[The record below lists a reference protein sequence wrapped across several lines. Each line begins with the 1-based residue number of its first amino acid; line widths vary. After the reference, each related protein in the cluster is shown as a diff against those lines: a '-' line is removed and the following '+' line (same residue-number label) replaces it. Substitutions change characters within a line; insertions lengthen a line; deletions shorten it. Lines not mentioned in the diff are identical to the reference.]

1 MNNRSVLDGLLVLSL
16 GLLASSASSV
26 LEHIRILGSS
36 TDLARGFLDGL
47 AAGMFCVA
55 IFVLVRSRRAARD
68 Q

>member
-1 MNNRSVLDGLLVLSL
+1 MNNHSLLDGLLVLSL

-26 LEHIRILGSS
+26 LEDIGILGSA

-47 AAGMFCVA
+47 AAVMFCVA
-55 IFVLVRSRRAARD
+55 IFVLVRSRQAARR